1 MAPANY
7 YSKREP
13 RPNYA
18 AAYAETSRPK
28 PPPPSPPPSM
38 GVRFPAASS
47 GGNSRKVQQI
57 CSYPYSP
64 AESLVCWTP
73 VVAATTETTTVFR
86 GYEAAGKLQGGAG
99 AGATFMDN
107 YYNQH

>member
-28 PPPPSPPPSM
+28 PPPPPM

-47 GGNSRKVQQI
+47 GGKSRKFQQI
-57 CSYPYSP
+57 CSYHYSP
-64 AESLVCWTP
+64 AESMVCWTP
-73 VVAATTETTTVFR
+73 VVAATIETVTVIP
-86 GYEAAGKLQGGAG
+86 GYEAAGKLLGGAG
-99 AGATFMDN
+99 AGATLMDN

>member
-18 AAYAETSRPK
+18 ADAETSRPK
-28 PPPPSPPPSM
+28 PPPPSM

-73 VVAATTETTTVFR
+73 VVAATIETVTVIP
-86 GYEAAGKLQGGAG
+86 GYDAAGDMIVCTLLGVDGFSAG
-99 AGATFMDN
+99 AIPR
-107 YYNQH
+107 HWE